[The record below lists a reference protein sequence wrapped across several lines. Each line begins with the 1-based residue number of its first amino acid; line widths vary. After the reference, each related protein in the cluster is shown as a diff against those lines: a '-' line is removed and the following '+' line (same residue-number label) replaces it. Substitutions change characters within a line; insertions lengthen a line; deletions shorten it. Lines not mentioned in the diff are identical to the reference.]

1 MEVLRRVRPLDVVT
15 NKPFKNYV
23 LELLEKRTDKNLE
36 AYVEV
41 TLSVAKRRLLTTKW
55 IADA

>member
-36 AYVEV
+36 VYVEV

>member
-1 MEVLRRVRPLDVVT
+1 MLRRVRPLDVVT